1 MMIFIPRES
10 TSSAMVFK
18 GVNKREDPLETV
30 MWTILGYPPVSV
42 AVPLFIK
49 AKEDQPQLMTR
60 RGNRQDPI
68 MATLGLEQKPENSLM
83 CDLALSLK
91 ANVFPIK
98 RGTGYMQ
105 QLAPLKEFIFEQA
118 KH

>member
-1 MMIFIPRES
+1 MMIFIPRKS
-10 TSSAMVFK
+10 TSCAMVFK

-68 MATLGLEQKPENSLM
+68 MATLGLE
-83 CDLALSLK
+83 
-91 ANVFPIK
+91 
-98 RGTGYMQ
+98 
-105 QLAPLKEFIFEQA
+105 
-118 KH
+118 